1 MGSEVL
7 HRVVD
12 QTPFYL
18 RYWAVVGDFPVFLGQ
33 AVLQEYIE
41 YSEVA
46 LLVLE
51 DLGFSEDDGHP
62 ITLID
67 DEGSV
72 VVDAQGVAV
81 AYQFLDAFR
90 MLDFSGHICGLH
102 DKVTGFCLSGHCIR
116 MSKIF
121 LDLTVCD

>member
-1 MGSEVL
+1 MRCQVL

-18 RYWAVVGDFPVFLGQ
+18 RNWTVVGDFPVFLGQ
-33 AVLQEYIE
+33 AVLQEYLE
-41 YSEVA
+41 YSEVS

-51 DLGFSEDDGHP
+51 DLGFSEDDSHP
-62 ITLID
+62 ITLVD

-90 MLDFSGHICGLH
+90 MLDFSGHICGLY
-102 DKVTGFCLSGHCIR
+102 DKVTGFCLSCHRIR

-121 LDLTVCD
+121 LDLAICD